1 MKILARVILMLL
13 ITGIASMPHA
23 TAQQLP
29 SEVMVKKAWDL
40 GLFTGGGVG
49 LGSTSGT
56 RFVFAGGRI
65 GRILT
70 KEHLHGWLRGNFE
83 WAVDL
88 MPLYAVFPP
97 NRAVYGG
104 GFKPAVWQW
113 NFTSGKRIAPYA
125 VVAGAIVF
133 STANLP
139 PGDTSDVNF
148 APQVGFGVNYLVRR
162 GQAVRFEAAIV
173 HHSNARLGKL
183 NPGYD
188 ASLFFT
194 VGYSWYK
201 TPR

>member
-1 MKILARVILMLL
+1 MKTLGRIIFMLL
-13 ITGIASMPHA
+13 ATCLAAGQPAS
-23 TAQQLP
+23 AQQMP
-29 SEVMVKKAWDL
+29 SESLVKGAWDMGVL
-40 GLFTGGGVG
+40 TGGGTG
-49 LGSTSGT
+49 LGASSNT

-88 MPLYAVFPP
+88 MPLYTVLPP

-125 VVAGAIVF
+125 VIAGAIVF

-139 PGDTSDVNF
+139 PGNTSDVNF
-148 APQVGFGVNYLVRR
+148 APQAGFGMNVFDRR
-162 GQAVRFEAAIV
+162 GHALRFEAAIV
-173 HHSNARLGKL
+173 HHSNSRLGTL
-183 NPGYD
+183 NPSYD

-194 VGYSWYK
+194 VGFSWFK
-201 TPR
+201 TPH

>member
-1 MKILARVILMLL
+1 MKTLARVIFMLL
-13 ITGIASMPHA
+13 VSGMAAAPHA
-23 TAQQLP
+23 KAQELP
-29 SEVMVKKAWDL
+29 SEALAKNAWDL
-40 GLFTGGGVG
+40 GLFTGGGTG
-49 LGSTSGT
+49 LGTSSGT
-56 RFVFAGGRI
+56 HFVFAGGRV

-88 MPLYAVFPP
+88 MPVYTVFPP

-104 GFKPAVWQW
+104 SFKPAVWQW
-113 NFTSGKRIAPYA
+113 NFTGGKRIAPYA
-125 VVAGAIVF
+125 VIAGAIVF

-139 PGDTSDVNF
+139 PANTSYVNF
-148 APQVGFGVNYLVRR
+148 APQAGFGMNVFVRR

-173 HHSNARLGKL
+173 HHSNARLGTL

-194 VGYSWYK
+194 IGYSWYK

>member
-1 MKILARVILMLL
+1 MKILARAILMLL
-13 ITGIASMPHA
+13 ASGMAASPRA
-23 TAQQLP
+23 MAQQLP
-29 SEVMVKKAWDL
+29 SEALTRNTWDL
-40 GLFTGGGVG
+40 GVFTGGGTG
-49 LGSTSGT
+49 LGTSSGT
-56 RFVFAGGRI
+56 HFVFAGGRV

-88 MPLYAVFPP
+88 MPVYTVLPP

-104 GFKPAVWQW
+104 SFKPALWQW

-125 VVAGAIVF
+125 DVAGGIVF

-139 PGDTSDVNF
+139 PGNTSDVNF
-148 APQVGFGVNYLVRR
+148 APQVGFGANFFIRR
-162 GQAVRFEAAIV
+162 GQAVRFEAAVV
-173 HHSNARLGKL
+173 HHSNSGLGTL

-194 VGYSWYK
+194 VGYSWFK